1 MLPTIPFTEV
11 EAEAHR
17 FDLSKKADEEQL
29 ELALGC
35 PHAGH
40 HHSTHGLFSIRADSS
55 HKKRELT
62 TQVLFG

>member
-1 MLPTIPFTEV
+1 MLPTVPFTEV

-40 HHSTHGLFSIRADSS
+40 HH
-55 HKKRELT
+55 
-62 TQVLFG
+62 